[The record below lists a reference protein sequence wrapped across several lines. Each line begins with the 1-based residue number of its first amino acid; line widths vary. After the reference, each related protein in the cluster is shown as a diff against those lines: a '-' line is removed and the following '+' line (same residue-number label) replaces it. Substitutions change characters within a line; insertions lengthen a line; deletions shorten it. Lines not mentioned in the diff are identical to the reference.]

1 MPPVSPCP
9 SGRLDCSVRFATCCS
24 WSAGQAAGSLAF
36 TPGGVGI
43 VEAALIAAM
52 VGAGLPA
59 ARAAVAVMIYRMISL
74 WLVVLAGWIFY
85 IVIRSRRA
93 RRTAP

>member
-1 MPPVSPCP
+1 
-9 SGRLDCSVRFATCCS
+9 
-24 WSAGQAAGSLAF
+24 
-36 TPGGVGI
+36 
-43 VEAALIAAM
+43 M